1 MGIARVLF
9 TSKTLIYSLTSQVWL
24 NEIKPL
30 VIVRYEYEIMIS
42 LEQNKDY
49 KKKIKGG

>member
-1 MGIARVLF
+1 MARVLF
-9 TSKTLIYSLTSQVWL
+9 ASKTLIYYSQTSQVWL

-42 LEQNKDY
+42 LKQNKEL
-49 KKKIKGG
+49 